1 MGEFDTGMWQEQPG
15 AEFDDDANTGDMW
28 ATPCCGADYDCICP

>member
-1 MGEFDTGMWQEQPG
+1 MTEYEFPQEAPG
-15 AEFDDDANTGDMW
+15 NEFDDDANDREMW